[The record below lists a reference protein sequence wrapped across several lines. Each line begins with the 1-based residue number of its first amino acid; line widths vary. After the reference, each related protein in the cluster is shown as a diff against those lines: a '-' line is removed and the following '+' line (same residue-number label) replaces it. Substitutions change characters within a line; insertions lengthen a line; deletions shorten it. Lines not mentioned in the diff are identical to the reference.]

1 MKKKILSLEE
11 LKKKIL
17 YKKRKK
23 KIVLCHGVFDL
34 LHFGHLEHFKEAK
47 QKGDIL
53 IVSITPDRFVNKG
66 PGRPAFNENLELYLS
81 EIESVDYVAINTTH
95 SASNVIRKLRPNY
108 YW

>member
-1 MKKKILSLEE
+1 MKDKIKSLIN
-11 LKKKIL
+11 LQQIVKS
-17 YKKRKK
+17 KRNLE

-66 PGRPAFNENLELYLS
+66 PGRPAFNENLRALSLS
-81 EIESVDYVAINTTH
+81 EIESQLTM
-95 SASNVIRKLRPNY
+95 
-108 YW
+108 